1 MRSTFKSLIS
11 VVMMALVTATL
22 TVAQAPAGQRQ
33 GGRGNAA
40 AAPDNRPFD
49 PHDLTGYW
57 YRDQGFRGIR
67 GLKMSDVP
75 EMTPLGKKMFDA
87 NIPVRGR
94 NKGAPLNGEHPG
106 FVRAVIP
113 ALSNDPIMKCDPQGI
128 PRLILDN
135 EPTEWFMAPGRLVQF
150 FQWGHIPREIW
161 LDGRTLPSG
170 ENLDNLGDSWFGMS
184 VA

>member
-1 MRSTFKSLIS
+1 MRYISKTLIIVVTIALLTASLI
-11 VVMMALVTATL
+11 L
-22 TVAQAPAGQRQ
+22 AQAPAGQR

-49 PHDLTGYW
+49 AHDLTGYW

-94 NKGAPLNGEHPG
+94 NKGEPLNGDHPG

-128 PRLILDN
+128 PRLIL
-135 EPTEWFMAPGRLVQF
+135 
-150 FQWGHIPREIW
+150 
-161 LDGRTLPSG
+161 
-170 ENLDNLGDSWFGMS
+170 
-184 VA
+184 

>member
-94 NKGAPLNGEHPG
+94 NKGRSEEHTSELQSRSDL
-106 FVRAVIP
+106 V
-113 ALSNDPIMKCDPQGI
+113 C
-128 PRLILDN
+128 RLLL
-135 EPTEWFMAPGRLVQF
+135 EKKK
-150 FQWGHIPREIW
+150 
-161 LDGRTLPSG
+161 
-170 ENLDNLGDSWFGMS
+170 
-184 VA
+184 